1 MKARLSVLIAVIA
14 AGAAFVYPLAC
25 PGVPPSSSLPFYE
38 DRNFTPRWTEVN
50 HVVAPFRLVDQQS
63 RPFTEHDLD
72 GKIHIA
78 SFLFTSCPSV
88 CPTLVQRLKSVQAAV
103 KGRDDVVIVSYSVTP
118 LTDTPAVLA
127 EFGKLRGIDSRTW
140 RLATGDLQE
149 IHRVIKGSYFADDD
163 RGSGPGVEG
172 RLIHTEKVILADGQR
187 RLRGIYNG
195 THAFEMERL
204 IEDIEA
210 LRRSN

>member
-1 MKARLSVLIAVIA
+1 MKARINVLLAVIT
-14 AGAAFVYPLAC
+14 AGAAFAYPLAR
-25 PGVPPSSSLPFYE
+25 PAAPPSTSLPFYE
-38 DRNFTPRWTEVN
+38 DRAFTPRWTEVD
-50 HVVAPFRLVDQQS
+50 HVVAPFRLVDQES

-78 SFLFTSCPSV
+78 SFLFTSCPSL

-103 KGRDDVVIVSYSVTP
+103 KGLDDVVMVSYSVTP

-127 EFGKLRGIDSRTW
+127 EFGKLRGIDPRTW
-140 RLATGDLQE
+140 RLATGDLNE
-149 IHRVIKGSYFADDD
+149 IQRVIRDAYFADDD
-163 RGSGPGVEG
+163 RGSAPGGES
-172 RLIHTEKVILADGQR
+172 RLIHTEKVILVDGKR

-210 LRRSN
+210 LRRSK